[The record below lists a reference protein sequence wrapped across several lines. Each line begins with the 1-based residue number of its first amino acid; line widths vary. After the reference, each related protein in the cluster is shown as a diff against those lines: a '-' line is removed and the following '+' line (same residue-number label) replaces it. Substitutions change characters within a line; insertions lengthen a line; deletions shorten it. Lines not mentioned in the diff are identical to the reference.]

1 MSKDLQK
8 MMASKYPTSSQL
20 VMKDSAPVVPLSTS
34 TKDTVLTPKK
44 MLAIAILLAGLFF
57 VLALPYT
64 FKSVG
69 SFFPLLNSNSTVDP
83 KLVALHAIVFAVIVF
98 FILRL
103 C

>member
-8 MMASKYPTSSQL
+8 MMASKYPTSSQI
-20 VMKDSAPVVPLSTS
+20 MKDSAPVVPLSTS
-34 TKDTVLTPKK
+34 TNDTVLTPKK
-44 MLAIAILLAGLFF
+44 MLMIAIILAGLFF
-57 VLALPYT
+57 VLALPHT

-83 KLVALHAIVFAVIVF
+83 KLVALHAIVFAIVSF
-98 FILRL
+98 FVLRL